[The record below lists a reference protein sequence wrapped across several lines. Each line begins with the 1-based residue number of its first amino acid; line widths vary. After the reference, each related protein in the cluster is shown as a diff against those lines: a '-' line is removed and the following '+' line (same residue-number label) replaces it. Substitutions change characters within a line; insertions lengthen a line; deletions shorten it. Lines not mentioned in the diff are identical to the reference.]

1 MTTRADNLRDHAVR
15 ISGHAQAL
23 RDTAERDH
31 DWPHAAQVAD
41 LVEHITVA
49 LVRLATVAETIDRRE
64 DHP

>member
-1 MTTRADNLRDHAVR
+1 MTTRADSLRDHAVR

-31 DWPHAAQVAD
+31 DWPHAAQVAE

>member
-23 RDTAERDH
+23 RDAAERYH
-31 DWPHAAQVAD
+31 DWPSSAQVAE
-41 LVEHITVA
+41 LAEHITVA